1 MAQRSD
7 KERVFDAYLVAAA
20 RSGDRAALDRLAQ
33 RWTPR
38 LVAHA
43 FRLSG
48 EKDLA
53 ADISQEAWAE
63 ILKSLRRLDDCNA
76 FASWAFRIVT
86 HRYAHAIRSLT
97 RRRAGET
104 AAALQAQPHVD
115 PVQEGL
121 AESDRVRRAM
131 ASLLGPQR
139 ATLALF
145 YREGLR
151 VAEIAVAMDVPVG
164 TVKTRLM
171 HARNALRALLEG
183 EHHEQ
188 DR

>member
-1 MAQRSD
+1 
-7 KERVFDAYLVAAA
+7 
-20 RSGDRAALDRLAQ
+20 
-33 RWTPR
+33 
-38 LVAHA
+38 
-43 FRLSG
+43 
-48 EKDLA
+48 
-53 ADISQEAWAE
+53 
-63 ILKSLRRLDDCNA
+63 
-76 FASWAFRIVT
+76 
-86 HRYAHAIRSLT
+86 
-97 RRRAGET
+97 
-104 AAALQAQPHVD
+104 VD